1 MRRAVTFC
9 LAAVMA
15 SGLLSA
21 SPPAGHRPIVDSPAL
36 DRLVRRIA
44 DQAIVEFAS
53 EGVTEDSV
61 SITIINLKPRADGSL
76 SSGSFRGDAA
86 YYPASTIKLF
96 YGVYYEHLRSVGKIR
111 ERWELARA
119 VADMLTVSSNDACG
133 FVLDCITGT
142 TSGPQII
149 DPAAW
154 KAWKWKRN
162 AVNRFF
168 RGRGYSGL
176 NADQKTFC
184 EGSYGR
190 ETFFRGGDA
199 NGNRI
204 TPNLGA
210 RLVKEIAEGE
220 IVTGRYREDLL
231 ALMARDLAHPFDP
244 VAEGGW
250 MWGGRALPPGSLLW
264 CKEGDA
270 YDVRHNIAWVR
281 TPDGADFV
289 IAAMTKW
296 RSENPCLLERI
307 FELAG
312 KQMK

>member
-1 MRRAVTFC
+1 MDRAVAFVV
-9 LAAVMA
+9 AAVMA
-15 SGLLSA
+15 SA
-21 SPPAGHRPIVDSPAL
+21 AYAAGPLCRSRPVVDSPAL
-36 DRLVRRIA
+36 DRLVRAIA
-44 DQAIVEFAS
+44 DQAIVEFAP
-53 EGVTEDSV
+53 EGVTENSV

-76 SSGSFRGDAA
+76 SSGSFRGDAV
-86 YYPASTIKLF
+86 YYPASTVKLF
-96 YGVYYEHLRSVGKIR
+96 YAVYYEHLRSVGKIR
-111 ERWELARA
+111 ERWELTRA

-142 TSGPQII
+142 TSGPQIT

-168 RGRGYSGL
+168 ESRGYAGL

-190 ETFFRGGDA
+190 ETFFRAGDA

-204 TPNLGA
+204 TSDLGA
-210 RLVKEIAEGE
+210 RLIKEIALGE
-220 IVTGRYREDLL
+220 IVSGRYRDELTSL
-231 ALMARDLAHPFDP
+231 IGRDLDHPFDP
-244 VAEGGW
+244 VAQGGW
-250 MWGGRALPPGSLLW
+250 MWGGRALPPGSVLW

-270 YDVRHNIAWVR
+270 YDVRHNIAWVT
-281 TPDGADFV
+281 TPQGANFV
-289 IAAMTKW
+289 IAVMTKW
-296 RSENPCLLERI
+296 RSEDPCLLERI

-312 KQMK
+312 RRMK